1 MGVEDDTMHTG
12 GRPRLHRD
20 VRIMLMTEAGAI
32 GIVLRSKF
40 YGFLT
45 FGLFVPLLL
54 IYLFTLPATYTGGVV
69 GLISLRYLNTEL
81 IFFSIALA
89 GFLSLTLSLNIFAFR
104 ASVLGRG
111 RKLGVGAILAS
122 LLPSSVC
129 CTSLVPSLLAV
140 LGASTPQIFGLT
152 GRIQGIF
159 ATYEIAFLGAAL
171 VLVVF
176 SLRLAAKNILQ
187 SCPIPERRVPAI

>member
-1 MGVEDDTMHTG
+1 MYEGD
-12 GRPRLHRD
+12 RPSLYRD
-20 VRIMLMTEAGAI
+20 LRIMLMTVASAV
-32 GIVLRSKF
+32 GIVLRTKS
-40 YGFLT
+40 YGFLAL
-45 FGLFVPLLL
+45 GLFVPLLL

-81 IFFSIALA
+81 IFFSITLA
-89 GFLSLTLSLNIFAFR
+89 GFLSLTLSLNIYAFR

-111 RKLGVGAILAS
+111 RGLGVGAIFAS

-152 GRIQGIF
+152 GRIQGFF

-171 VLVVF
+171 VLVLF

-187 SCPIPERRVPAI
+187 SCSIPESKVPAI